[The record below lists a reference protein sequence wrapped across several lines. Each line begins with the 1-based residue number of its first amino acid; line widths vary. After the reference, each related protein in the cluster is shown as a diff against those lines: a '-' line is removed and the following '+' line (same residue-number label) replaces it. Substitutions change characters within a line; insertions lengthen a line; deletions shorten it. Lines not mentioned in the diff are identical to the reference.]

1 MFFGSLSGAI
11 CNNSI
16 PSGSCSPGVVSLL
29 SSNFGNSKSQ
39 TVNNSVCQTASCAIQ
54 GGTNGERICDPG
66 PCTDTPSSTISAK
79 CLTGVLLGYTCN
91 GNTKN
96 QDNMNPSN
104 FKSVGQT
111 TIDSQR

>member
-16 PSGSCSPGVVSLL
+16 PSGSCSPGVESLL

-66 PCTDTPSSTISAK
+66 SYTDTNSQSQILCHIVKQLYVPLKWDI
-79 CLTGVLLGYTCN
+79 
-91 GNTKN
+91 
-96 QDNMNPSN
+96 
-104 FKSVGQT
+104 KSIKIIKYV
-111 TIDSQR
+111 